1 MEHSKNLTSPE
12 KIVNFTFLA
21 ILNITI
27 ISILGYMT
35 LDSNANLNSRVGGI
49 LLSIFISI
57 YIVNQTKSM
66 KGMERMIKFGFGSIA
81 YLITSIIIVG
91 FVISF
96 TTWLI
101 PCLVISLGVLFYGEK
116 LISIHNNNV
125 V

>member
-1 MEHSKNLTSPE
+1 MEQSKNLTSPE